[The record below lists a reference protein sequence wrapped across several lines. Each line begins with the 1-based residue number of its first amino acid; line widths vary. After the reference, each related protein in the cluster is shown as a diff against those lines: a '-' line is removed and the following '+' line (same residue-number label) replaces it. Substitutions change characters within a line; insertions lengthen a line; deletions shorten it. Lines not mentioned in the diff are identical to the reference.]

1 MIAGGH
7 FSSGLG
13 QVTCS
18 LSLSPSSA
26 AIASGGGLLTFY
38 ASTNCPIT
46 LTSGYSWLHPSPAQS
61 SASGTFATAVDS
73 NTSSSARNGFVTI
86 TPTDNNQ
93 VLFSVQQSGAISC
106 TPTKLLVSSI
116 SGATFTAGFPV
127 VLSVSV
133 VNDCGS
139 PVTSGSVVVSFSNGD
154 PPISLTS
161 LQNGT
166 WSGTWFPGSVL
177 PQVTLSVSAT
187 SFLGTMPITGG
198 VQFISNNSSPSSPA
212 VSGVVDGASFL
223 VRYLAPGSFVSIFGT
238 NLAGSTAFFQTL
250 PLPTTLGGSS
260 VVVGGTL
267 APLFFASP
275 GQINAI
281 LPYELATNTNLQLV
295 VVKGTTFSL
304 PSNIQIAAAAPSVF
318 TVNQSGSGAGAIL
331 NQDGSLNTPSNPAA
345 RLSFV
350 SIYCAGL
357 GPVAPPVAD
366 GVQVSGL
373 SQIVNQLVV
382 GINNAGAPV
391 TFAGLAPGFVGLYQ
405 VNVQVPASTPVGS
418 QIPVQLGVVVSGA
431 TFFSPLVSMAVK

>member
-1 MIAGGH
+1 M
-7 FSSGLG
+7 
-13 QVTCS
+13 
-18 LSLSPSSA
+18 
-26 AIASGGGLLTFY
+26 
-38 ASTNCPIT
+38 
-46 LTSGYSWLHPSPAQS
+46 
-61 SASGTFATAVDS
+61 
-73 NTSSSARNGFVTI
+73 
-86 TPTDNNQ
+86 
-93 VLFSVQQSGAISC
+93 
-106 TPTKLLVSSI
+106 
-116 SGATFTAGFPV
+116 
-127 VLSVSV
+127 
-133 VNDCGS
+133 
-139 PVTSGSVVVSFSNGD
+139 
-154 PPISLTS
+154 
-161 LQNGT
+161 
-166 WSGTWFPGSVL
+166 
-177 PQVTLSVSAT
+177 
-187 SFLGTMPITGG
+187 
-198 VQFISNNSSPSSPA
+198 
-212 VSGVVDGASFL
+212 
-223 VRYLAPGSFVSIFGT
+223 
-238 NLAGSTAFFQTL
+238 
-250 PLPTTLGGSS
+250 
-260 VVVGGTL
+260 
-267 APLFFASP
+267 FFASP